1 MRILLAED
9 EKDLSRALSAVL
21 GHEDDILKGELP
33 WQTNA

>member
-1 MRILLAED
+1 MRILLADD

-21 GHEDDILKGELP
+21 GHDILKGELP